1 MPEDARRPRVGSALR
16 LRGAG
21 GMWAPGGPPGPAGWD
36 RRRVGARLRA
46 ALAGLHE
53 LQGLRA
59 TQQARV
65 RGALAMQPPP
75 GPAEPRGPRG
85 HELRLEATLA
95 ALQEQ
100 LVRSGPGHLRGR
112 AAAAASG

>member
-1 MPEDARRPRVGSALR
+1 
-16 LRGAG
+16 
-21 GMWAPGGPPGPAGWD
+21 
-36 RRRVGARLRA
+36 VGARLRA